1 MVWER
6 PGRVRVLLTHRSD
19 TPPKDDPCPKPA
31 ENRKQ
36 VQTLSGLFGS
46 APIRRSEIPADKKK
60 QLSSKTHQGAV
71 SPPDLLLEDMISLE
85 DFQSNSQD
93 AEMCKV
99 RDAGCVVW
107 VRCARGGMQG
117 VWCG

>member
-6 PGRVRVLLTHRSD
+6 PGRVRVPLTHRSD

-46 APIRRSEIPADKKK
+46 APIRRSETPADKKK

-99 RDAGCVVW
+99 RDAGGVVQGEGC
-107 VRCARGGMQG
+107 RGCGAR
-117 VWCG
+117 